1 MSQEIEKYEFVRI
14 RDKRNGEVMKSWYF
28 RARSYHDIRVHTEK
42 VFAPLM
48 QVGYNDV
55 AGKAVE
61 AIFGKGKLCCV
72 EHPDTDA
79 GNAIRTFTEIEYGSA
94 HPMPMFEVANK
105 LLAEAVQSR
114 LDEVYRNGE
123 CYLADGVQCFGFSKS
138 CHEIC
143 ESVLSDEFKYPT
155 TKRATL
161 KDVRFILWDGGRH
174 IYAKV
179 GNFDV
184 VDEHG
189 NQKWNT
195 KEDAVMAAE
204 NFLKREKIYV

>member
-79 GNAIRTFTEIEYGSA
+79 GNAIDEGARLVDTSGTTVLREPSGKRHIEGEVKFKWIFYAEVTESDATISRVSKPDNSIINSGDDSDGGSKIDVDIPDEPRRPSDPGIPDVIQTGETIA
-94 HPMPMFEVANK
+94 FVAIGAVMF
-105 LLAEAVQSR
+105 
-114 LDEVYRNGE
+114 
-123 CYLADGVQCFGFSKS
+123 
-138 CHEIC
+138 
-143 ESVLSDEFKYPT
+143 
-155 TKRATL
+155 ATL
-161 KDVRFILWDGGRH
+161 LLIVL
-174 IYAKV
+174 V
-179 GNFDV
+179 
-184 VDEHG
+184 
-189 NQKWNT
+189 
-195 KEDAVMAAE
+195 
-204 NFLKREKIYV
+204 LKKKKKKKKKADS